1 MLKIIRDYTR
11 EAGVRSL
18 ERQLAAICR
27 KAAREVLDKK
37 KKLVRVDLHNLERYL
52 GKPKYLRNLEELQD
66 EVGKVTGMAWTS
78 VGGETL
84 SIEVNTFPGKSE
96 LLLTGQLGDVMKESA
111 RLGFSYVRSIGSDLG
126 IDAEFFEK
134 NSIHIHIP
142 EGATPKDGPSAGI
155 SMATAV
161 ISAITKRPVHKEF
174 AMTGELTL
182 RGKVLPVG
190 GIREKVLAAHRAG
203 CTKIILPQENRK
215 DIEEIPADIQKELQ
229 FYPVQNLQ
237 QVLDLALVEA

>member
-1 MLKIIRDYTR
+1 M
-11 EAGVRSL
+11 
-18 ERQLAAICR
+18 ERQLATICR
-27 KAAREVLDKK
+27 KSAREILEKDKK
-37 KKLVRVDLHNLERYL
+37 RVRVDLHNLERYL
-52 GKPKYLRNLEELQD
+52 GKPKYVRNLEELQD
-66 EVGKVTGMAWTS
+66 EIGKVTGMAWTS

-84 SIEVNTFPGKSE
+84 NIEVNYFPGKAD

-111 RLGFSYVRSIGSDLG
+111 QLGYSYVRSIGDHLG

-134 NSIHIHIP
+134 NSVHIHIP

-161 ISAITKRPVHKEF
+161 ISSITGRAVRKEF

-203 CTKIILPQENRK
+203 CTCIILPRENEK
-215 DIEEIPADIQKELQ
+215 DIEEIPMGIRKELQ
-229 FYPVQNLQ
+229 IYPVTTLQ
-237 QVLDLALVEA
+237 QVLDLALLEV

>member
-1 MLKIIRDYTR
+1 M
-11 EAGVRSL
+11 
-18 ERQLAAICR
+18 
-27 KAAREVLDKK
+27 
-37 KKLVRVDLHNLERYL
+37 HNLERYL

-84 SIEVNTFPGKSE
+84 NIEVNTFPGKSE

-111 RLGFSYVRSIGSDLG
+111 RLDLAMCAASAAIWALTLNFLKKQHSHSYSGRRYAKGRSFCRDFHGDSGDFG
-126 IDAEFFEK
+126 HHQTTCTQRVCHDRRTDPAGQ
-134 NSIHIHIP
+134 
-142 EGATPKDGPSAGI
+142 GAAGGRHSRKKSAGCP
-155 SMATAV
+155 SG
-161 ISAITKRPVHKEF
+161 RLH
-174 AMTGELTL
+174 
-182 RGKVLPVG
+182 
-190 GIREKVLAAHRAG
+190 
-203 CTKIILPQENRK
+203 KIILPQENRK

>member
-1 MLKIIRDYTR
+1 M
-11 EAGVRSL
+11 
-18 ERQLAAICR
+18 
-27 KAAREVLDKK
+27 
-37 KKLVRVDLHNLERYL
+37 HNLERYL
-52 GKPKYLRNLEELQD
+52 GKPKYIRNLEDLQD

-84 SIEVNTFPGKSE
+84 NIEVNHFPGKAD
-96 LLLTGQLGDVMKESA
+96 LLLTGQMGDVMKESA
-111 RLGFSYVRSIGSDLG
+111 QLGYSYIRSIGDSLG
-126 IDAEFFEK
+126 VDAEFFEK
-134 NSIHIHIP
+134 HSIHIHIP

-161 ISAITKRPVHKEF
+161 ISAITGKAVHKEF

-203 CTKIILPQENRK
+203 CSKIILPRENEK
-215 DIEEIPADIQKELQ
+215 DIEEIPMDIRKELE
-229 FYPVQNLQ
+229 FYPVTTLQ
-237 QVLDLALVEA
+237 QVLELALVEV

>member
-1 MLKIIRDYTR
+1 M
-11 EAGVRSL
+11 
-18 ERQLAAICR
+18 
-27 KAAREVLDKK
+27 
-37 KKLVRVDLHNLERYL
+37 
-52 GKPKYLRNLEELQD
+52 
-66 EVGKVTGMAWTS
+66 
-78 VGGETL
+78 
-84 SIEVNTFPGKSE
+84 
-96 LLLTGQLGDVMKESA
+96 GDVMKESA
-111 RLGFSYVRSIGSDLG
+111 QLGYSYIRSIGEKLG

-161 ISAITKRPVHKEF
+161 ISAITDKAVRKEF

-203 CTKIILPQENRK
+203 CSKIILPRENEK
-215 DIEEIPADIQKELQ
+215 DIEEIPMDIRKELE
-229 FYPVQNLQ
+229 FYPVTTLQ
-237 QVLDLALVEA
+237 QVLDLALVEV

>member
-1 MLKIIRDYTR
+1 M
-11 EAGVRSL
+11 
-18 ERQLAAICR
+18 
-27 KAAREVLDKK
+27 
-37 KKLVRVDLHNLERYL
+37 
-52 GKPKYLRNLEELQD
+52 RNLEELQD

-84 SIEVNTFPGKSE
+84 NIEVNTFPGKSE
-96 LLLTGQLGDVMKESA
+96 LLLTGQMGDVMKESA
-111 RLGFSYVRSIGSDLG
+111 RLGFSYIRSIGADMG
-126 IDAEFFEK
+126 IEPEFFEK

-161 ISAITKRPVHKEF
+161 ISALTKRAVRKEF

-203 CTKIILPQENRK
+203 CTKIILPMENMK
-215 DIEEIPADIQKELQ
+215 DTEEIPADIKKELE
-229 FYPVQNLQ
+229 FHPVQTLQ
-237 QVLDLALVEA
+237 QVLELALVEA

>member
-1 MLKIIRDYTR
+1 M
-11 EAGVRSL
+11 
-18 ERQLAAICR
+18 
-27 KAAREVLDKK
+27 
-37 KKLVRVDLHNLERYL
+37 N
-52 GKPKYLRNLEELQD
+52 
-66 EVGKVTGMAWTS
+66 
-78 VGGETL
+78 
-84 SIEVNTFPGKSE
+84 
-96 LLLTGQLGDVMKESA
+96 
-111 RLGFSYVRSIGSDLG
+111 RLGFSYIRSIGEGLG
-126 IDAEFFEK
+126 INADFFEK

-161 ISAITKRPVHKEF
+161 ISALTKRAVRKEF

-190 GIREKVLAAHRAG
+190 GIREKVLAAHRTG
-203 CTKIILPQENRK
+203 CTKIILPAENMK
-215 DIEEIPADIQKELQ
+215 DTEEIPADIRKELK